1 MYSKIKGVKDI
12 DKTMLLNTG
21 KQQKDLVRKDFTS
34 VCCRMHLAENAM
46 NPKEN
51 STYRDNRDWEIA
63 LWLFSQKDIELGS
76 GK

>member
-1 MYSKIKGVKDI
+1 MNPLSFMGTFKDNGDMYSKIKGVKDI

-46 NPKEN
+46 NPKGN
-51 STYRDNRDWEIA
+51 STYRANRD
-63 LWLFSQKDIELGS
+63 
-76 GK
+76 